1 MCCNALMTTLAMIL
15 LLAPT
20 PQAEGRPSI
29 TIETVQ
35 ADGVTVTHLTM
46 PWGPETFAAMERPGE
61 GFYNRRSWPF
71 ARMETSEPLT
81 IGDVALPP
89 GNYALVFHPNT
100 PDDAGMSLEVRRI
113 APGEFLQAG
122 NVMTR
127 TPDGETLWKAPVVF
141 ETVDTTAPSL
151 AIRVLPAD
159 AGFTLEVHYGD
170 RQTRRAFGG

>member
-1 MCCNALMTTLAMIL
+1 MTLAL
-15 LLAPT
+15 LLLMVPV
-20 PQAEGRPSI
+20 PQAGEGRPSI
-29 TIETVQ
+29 TIQEVE
-35 ADGVTVTHLTM
+35 AEGVTVTHLTM

-71 ARMETSEPLT
+71 ARMETSRPLT

-100 PDDAGMSLEVRRI
+100 PDDAGMSLEVRQV

-127 TPDGETLWKAPVVF
+127 TPEGETLWKAPVVF
-141 ETVDTTAPSL
+141 DTVDTTAPSL
-151 AIRVLPAD
+151 TIRLLPTA

-170 RQTRRAFGG
+170 RVTRRDFGG